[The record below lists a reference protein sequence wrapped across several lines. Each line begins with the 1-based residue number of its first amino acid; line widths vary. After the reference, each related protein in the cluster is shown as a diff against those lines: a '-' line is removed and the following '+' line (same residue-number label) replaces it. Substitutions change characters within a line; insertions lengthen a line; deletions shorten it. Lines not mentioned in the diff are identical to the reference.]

1 MVALGVK
8 VSAEKKQARERH
20 KYIACKGG
28 YAHKLRIKHSV
39 RDIVQQVAPTAE
51 HLNEQY
57 DESCHCLEQQEK
69 KQGQKRALEND
80 KESVHDRLTIK
91 FSRWRHGHI
100 CPLCTEYKSNHL
112 SIKTQRFLV
121 RLSGIAYFCPHNA
134 DTGYHNQRT
143 EPQDK
148 GSVATSAEIGL
159 PQRTGTFCR

>member
-28 YAHKLRIKHSV
+28 YAHQSRIKHSV
-39 RDIVQQVAPTAE
+39 RDIVQQVATTGK
-51 HLNEQY
+51 HLNEHY

-91 FSRWRHGHI
+91 SSRWRHGHI
-100 CPLCTEYKSNHL
+100 CHY
-112 SIKTQRFLV
+112 V
-121 RLSGIAYFCPHNA
+121 RSTKVTIYP
-134 DTGYHNQRT
+134 
-143 EPQDK
+143 
-148 GSVATSAEIGL
+148 
-159 PQRTGTFCR
+159 